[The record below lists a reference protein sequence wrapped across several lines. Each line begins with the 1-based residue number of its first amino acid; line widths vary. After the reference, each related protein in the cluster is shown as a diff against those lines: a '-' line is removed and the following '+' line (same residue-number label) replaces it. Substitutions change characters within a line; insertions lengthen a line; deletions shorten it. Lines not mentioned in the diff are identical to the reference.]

1 MKITF
6 NKIADG
12 VTMLFKIKELNL
24 SIPVDYWCTKN
35 IKILLDDYRYF
46 IEKRD
51 EIYDKHCN
59 KDENEQYYRIEDNAI
74 IFSLKEDCKVDNFN
88 DEMNKLLT
96 NECEVNPFVMPMSTL
111 ESLPN
116 FKIDGC
122 NSDMIDFLLP

>member
-12 VTMLFKIKELNL
+12 ITMLARIKELNI

-35 IKILLDDYRYF
+35 IKLMIDDYTYF
-46 IEKRD
+46 IKIRN
-51 EIYDKHCN
+51 EIYDKYCN
-59 KDENEQYYRIEDNAI
+59 KNEDGWYFRVEDNGL
-74 IFSLKEDCKVDNFN
+74 FFNLKEGCDVDKFN
-88 DEMNKLLT
+88 EEMNTLLT
-96 NECEVNPFVMPMSTL
+96 NECEINPFVMPTSTL